1 MAITRVW
8 IEEGCIS
15 CGLSES
21 NCPEVFKVETGEP
34 SKVIEGADYSGLEE
48 KIKIAAESCPVE
60 VIKYDEDDDQK
71 NAPPPINRFSGT
83 ISFSRRKMQSR
94 NLEQVRKMSVD
105 KPPKR
110 PKKNPSKES
119 RLKGMLKKRK

>member
-1 MAITRVW
+1 MI
-8 IEEGCIS
+8 
-15 CGLSES
+15 
-21 NCPEVFKVETGEP
+21 
-34 SKVIEGADYSGLEE
+34 
-48 KIKIAAESCPVE
+48 
-60 VIKYDEDDDQK
+60 DEDDDQK

-105 KPPKR
+105 KRPKR

-119 RLKGMLKKRK
+119 RLEDMLKKTKRIKMIGRILFLLIPILGAIAMWYFYQDAF

>member
-21 NCPEVFKVETGEP
+21 NCPDVFKVETGEP
-34 SKVIEGADYSGLEE
+34 SKVIEGVDYSGLEE

-60 VIKYDEDDDQK
+60 VIKYDDDGEDSR
-71 NAPPPINRFSGT
+71 NAPPPINRSMG
-83 ISFSRRKMQSR
+83 
-94 NLEQVRKMSVD
+94 D
-105 KPPKR
+105 WD
-110 PKKNPSKES
+110 
-119 RLKGMLKKRK
+119 